1 MALIVGDILNNIITP
16 FSVSLGVIGWYPG
29 LGGND
34 TIFGDGGDDFLDGG
48 DGNDFLD
55 GDDGDDTLYGG
66 LGNDTLYGGDGNDF
80 LDGGDGDDFLDGGL
94 GNDTLDGGLGN
105 DTLYGGLGN
114 DTLYGGDGNDLI
126 IGNAGNDLLLGNA
139 GNDLLLG
146 NAGNDAL
153 NGGLGND
160 TLDGGVGVDS
170 MDGGDGDDFYGV
182 DNSGDIVRE
191 LVNTAPGGTADTV
204 LSSVTYSL
212 APGTL
217 GTQGF
222 GIENLILTG
231 SANINA
237 TGNGANNILVGNIGN
252 NVLGGG
258 LGNDTL
264 NGGLGNDTL
273 DGGVGVDSMD
283 GGDGD
288 DFYGVDNSG
297 DIVRE
302 LVNTAPGGTA
312 DTVLSSVT
320 YSLAPGTLGTQGFG
334 IENLIL
340 TGSANI
346 NATGNGTNNILVG
359 NIGNNILNGG
369 LGNDALNGSSG
380 QDTLVD
386 FAGSDLFWL
395 DEIGLAN
402 RDLIFG
408 FSVLNDTIVLA
419 DRLDSSLVGSISPGI
434 NGLGFVGGNVAGNP
448 LNPASFFNGPGTTG
462 GLLGNPSGIYVNTTN
477 GDIWYNDSP
486 TVGSYLIANVG
497 AVAAAGMI
505 NSHFV
510 YG

>member
-1 MALIVGDILNNIITP
+1 MPLITGDIFNNIITP
-16 FSVSLGVIGWYPG
+16 LFASLGVIGWYGG
-29 LGGND
+29 LGGD
-34 TIFGDGGDDFLDGG
+34 DIIFGYDGDDFLDGGNGNDFLDGDDGSDTLHGGLGNDFLDGG
-48 DGNDFLD
+48 DGNDTLN
-55 GDDGDDTLYGG
+55 GGLGDDTLYGG
-66 LGNDTLYGGDGNDF
+66 LGNDTSD
-80 LDGGDGDDFLDGGL
+80 
-94 GNDTLDGGLGN
+94 
-105 DTLYGGLGN
+105 
-114 DTLYGGDGNDLI
+114 GGDGNDLI
-126 IGNAGNDLLLGNA
+126 IGNDGDDLLLGNA
-139 GNDLLLG
+139 GNDFLIG
-146 NAGNDAL
+146 NAGNDSLDGGLGDDFL
-153 NGGLGND
+153 NGGDGND
-160 TLDGGVGVDS
+160 ILNGGVGVDS
-170 MDGGDGDDFYGV
+170 MDGGNGDDLYGV

-191 LVNTAPGGTADTV
+191 LLNTAPGGTADTV

-252 NVLGGG
+252 NVLDGG

-264 NGGLGNDTL
+264 NGGDGNDIL
-273 DGGVGVDSMD
+273 NGGVGVDSMD
-283 GGDGD
+283 GGNGD
-288 DFYGVDNSG
+288 DLYGVDNSG

-302 LVNTAPGGTA
+302 LLNTAPGGTA

-359 NIGNNILNGG
+359 NIGNNVLGGG

-408 FSVLNDTIVLA
+408 FSVLDDRIVLA
-419 DRLDSSLVGSISPGI
+419 DRLDSSLVGFISPGI
-434 NGLGFVGGNVAGNP
+434 KGLGFTGGPLPGNP
-448 LNPASFFNGPGTTG
+448 LNPASFFSGAGFTG
-462 GLLGNPSGIYVNTTN
+462 GSLGAPSGIYVNTTN
-477 GDIWYNDSP
+477 GDIWYNDS
-486 TVGSYLIANVG
+486 TVLGSSLIANVG
-497 AVAAAGMI
+497 AGAAAGMT